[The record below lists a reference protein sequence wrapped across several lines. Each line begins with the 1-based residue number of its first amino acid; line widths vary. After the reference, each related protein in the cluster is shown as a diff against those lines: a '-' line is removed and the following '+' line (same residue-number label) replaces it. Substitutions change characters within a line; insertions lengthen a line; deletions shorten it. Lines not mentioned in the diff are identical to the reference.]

1 LNLRRYIMVQS
12 GMEAGIAVFTPL
24 NATHGVPNPYK
35 NHSLTE
41 LGCRRG

>member
-1 LNLRRYIMVQS
+1 MVQS
-12 GMEAGIAVFTPL
+12 SMEAGIAVFTPL